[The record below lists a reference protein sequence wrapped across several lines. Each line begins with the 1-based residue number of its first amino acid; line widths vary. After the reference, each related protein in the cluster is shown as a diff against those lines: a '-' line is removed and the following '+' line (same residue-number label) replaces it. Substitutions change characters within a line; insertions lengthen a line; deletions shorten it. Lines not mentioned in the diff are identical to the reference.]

1 MVLRNNNKNN
11 NNNNNALFGKIGTK
25 IKSGI
30 SEIKNLNFSGFT

>member
-1 MVLRNNNKNN
+1 MVLRNNNKN

-30 SEIKNLNFSGFT
+30 SEIKNLNLSGFT